1 MRIAI
6 DTHTH
11 TLVSGHAYNT
21 MKEMAKTAADKGLD
35 GLAITEH
42 APMMPGTCH
51 EYYFSNLKVVPRTI
65 YGIELMLG
73 VELNVLDESG
83 AVDLPEQLI
92 REMDLVIASLHIP
105 CYKGEKTKEHITNAY
120 VNVMERGDVDIIGHP
135 DDSRFPI
142 DYERLVKAAARTH
155 TILEVNHTSLKPDA
169 YRVNARENY
178 HQMLTLCKEYGVMV
192 SLGTDAHIDA
202 VIGEYPYAYQLLEKE
217 KFPEELVANTSVEKL
232 KSLLQQK
239 H

>member
-51 EYYFSNLKVVPRTI
+51 EYYFSNLKVVPRTM

-83 AVDLPEQLI
+83 AVDLSENLI

-120 VNVMERGDVDIIGHP
+120 INVMERGDVDIIGHP

-192 SLGTDAHIDA
+192 SLGTDAHVDA
-202 VIGEYPYAYQLLEKE
+202 VVGEYPYAYQLLEEE
-217 KFPEELVANTSVEKL
+217 KFPEELVANTSVAKL